1 MKKLLIAGIAAL
13 ISAAA
18 FAQVGAPYI
27 HDPST
32 IMESNGKYFTF
43 GTGTNGLMSEDG
55 WNWHS
60 GAIRPHSGAAPDA
73 IKIGDRYLV
82 GFSSTGGGLGGG
94 HAGNILTMWNETLD
108 PSDPRFKYTDPIV
121 VAESNVDE
129 DCDAIDIGL
138 FLDPVTG
145 RLFCTFG
152 TYFGEIRQCELDPKT
167 GARLEG
173 TKDIPVAIDC
183 EASDMIYN
191 DGWYYLLG
199 THGTCC
205 DGTNSTY
212 NIVCGRSR
220 NVNGPFLDEVGRDM
234 YRGGGKMVV
243 AAEQRRVGAGHF
255 GREIIDKGVEKASF
269 HWEADFDLS
278 GRSTLAIR
286 PLVWKNGWPV
296 AAELLED
303 GIYSIISER
312 RGYALELSVDFVRL
326 NGGMRGFFMRQDEAV
341 VSVEDQK
348 LEDVIGG
355 WPEGNIEVRAMD
367 NMFRPNQKWEI
378 KAVPEAGG
386 YLGGPY
392 CKIVI
397 SGTNRALAATADKEI
412 VTVPEFTGAP
422 EQLWRIEMLTDGTY
436 RIMPKEVPG
445 CDEELVLISI
455 ADTKPTLGK
464 YDFNNV
470 NCKWNLKS
478 LKY

>member
-1 MKKLLIAGIAAL
+1 MKKILIAGIAAL

-173 TKDIPVAIDC
+173 TR
-183 EASDMIYN
+183 
-191 DGWYYLLG
+191 
-199 THGTCC
+199 T
-205 DGTNSTY
+205 
-212 NIVCGRSR
+212 
-220 NVNGPFLDEVGRDM
+220 
-234 YRGGGKMVV
+234 
-243 AAEQRRVGAGHF
+243 
-255 GREIIDKGVEKASF
+255 
-269 HWEADFDLS
+269 
-278 GRSTLAIR
+278 
-286 PLVWKNGWPV
+286 
-296 AAELLED
+296 
-303 GIYSIISER
+303 
-312 RGYALELSVDFVRL
+312 
-326 NGGMRGFFMRQDEAV
+326 
-341 VSVEDQK
+341 
-348 LEDVIGG
+348 
-355 WPEGNIEVRAMD
+355 
-367 NMFRPNQKWEI
+367 
-378 KAVPEAGG
+378 
-386 YLGGPY
+386 
-392 CKIVI
+392 
-397 SGTNRALAATADKEI
+397 
-412 VTVPEFTGAP
+412 
-422 EQLWRIEMLTDGTY
+422 
-436 RIMPKEVPG
+436 
-445 CDEELVLISI
+445 
-455 ADTKPTLGK
+455 
-464 YDFNNV
+464 
-470 NCKWNLKS
+470 S
-478 LKY
+478 L